1 MADLISLKS
10 RVVVQDPQL
19 SVRRES
25 ECQGSIYNPFDML
38 YSATNKFSQLIGE
51 LMNVPFT
58 GLRTNDIFFK
68 DSVSLLELEGRLD
81 GDISTLFMKMKLNL
95 KFSETD
101 LGQQLS
107 L

>member
-1 MADLISLKS
+1 MAYLISLKS
-10 RVVVQDPQL
+10 RIVIQDPQL
-19 SVRRES
+19 SVRQKS

-38 YSATNKFSQLIGE
+38 HSATNKFSQPVGE
-51 LMNVPFT
+51 LNNVAFT
-58 GLRTNDIFFK
+58 RLRTNDIFFK
-68 DSVSLLELEGRLD
+68 NSVSLLELEGRLD
-81 GDISTLFMKMKLNL
+81 GDISTLFMKVKLNL